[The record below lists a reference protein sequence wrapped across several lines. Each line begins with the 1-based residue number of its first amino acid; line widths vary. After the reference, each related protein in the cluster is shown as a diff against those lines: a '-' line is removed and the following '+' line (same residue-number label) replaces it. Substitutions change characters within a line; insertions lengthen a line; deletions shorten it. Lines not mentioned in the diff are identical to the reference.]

1 MKHLL
6 TAALCVVL
14 NSFVFAQN
22 MEHRH
27 TFTAH
32 AGLNLFNFVSLGSDN
47 IEPGDFEIEGGGT
60 INFNGVNASSM
71 PTLNLTYDYA
81 VAKWFSI
88 GASVGH
94 NRFSMDF
101 ANLDYKGPENER
113 ITGNG
118 GFSLGRTSINVRPL
132 FHYGNSGRIDMY
144 SGFRLGFSIWGA
156 RSIGNLQGENIDD
169 QLDNFNFGGLRG
181 NVVLPQFA
189 LTAFGLRGY
198 FTENF
203 GLGFEINLGS
213 PYMVSAGAN
222 YRF

>member
-1 MKHLL
+1 MKHFL
-6 TAALCVVL
+6 TAVLCMALT
-14 NSFVFAQN
+14 SFAFAQN

-32 AGLNLFNFVSLGSDN
+32 AGLNLFNLVTAGADN
-47 IEPGDFEIEGGGT
+47 VTPEDITIDNGGT
-60 INFNGVNASSM
+60 INFSGATVKSI
-71 PTLNLTYDYA
+71 PTWNLTYDYA
-81 VAKWFSI
+81 IQKWFSI

-94 NRFSMDF
+94 NRISMEF
-101 ANLDYKGPENER
+101 TNLDYNGPENQR
-113 ITGNG
+113 ITGSG
-118 GFSLGRTSINVRPL
+118 GFSAGRTSINVRPL
-132 FHYGNSGRIDMY
+132 FHYGNSGRLDMY

-156 RSIGNLQGENIDD
+156 RAIGNLQGENIDD
-169 QLDNFNFGGLRG
+169 QLENFNFGGLRG

-203 GLGFEINLGS
+203 GLGFEINIGS
-213 PYMVSAGAN
+213 PYMLSAGAN